1 MKKIKNPLIRRI
13 PKELIGDWKKY
24 LVVFLFLVLTIGFVS
39 GMYVANE
46 SMITSANEGVTKYK
60 QEDGHFELKKQADAT
75 LLSAIE
81 TGEKAD
87 VKQYYLDEAKKK
99 LDKKLPKKFKEKFDE
114 KFPDKFKKEFDKKF
128 PEQFKKSFDKEF
140 KKQFEQSFPAK
151 FASSFKKEFDPEFKQ
166 SFDATFV
173 KQFDAQF
180 AAQVKQSLLA
190 QGMDAQTAGQM
201 LDTAVAQAKKD
212 GSYKKAYD
220 SAYRKAYAPAYK
232 KAYDSAYSSAYNEA
246 HDKAYSEA
254 YDKAYD
260 EAYDKAYKKAYDKAY
275 KKAYKKAYD
284 KAYKKAYD
292 KAWKKAQDKIEDK
305 YADAEEKYKLNDP
318 DFKATKT
325 TLYEN
330 FFRNEEEDYNNDGK
344 KDGTIRVFAKTKD
357 INLACM
363 LQGSFPQKADEIA
376 IDRMHADN
384 VGIKV
389 GDTVTVSGETYKVV
403 GLLAYVNYST
413 LHEKTTDLMFDALK
427 FDVAMVTQ
435 DGFDRLH
442 KSIHYTYAWKYE
454 TEPADEAGEKTR
466 SDNFMRALLTQV
478 VVADNELEDYTPK
491 YGNPAINFAT
501 DDMGSDKAMGGV
513 LLDIL
518 VVIIAFIF
526 AVTISNT
533 IAKESSAIG
542 TLRASGYTKGELVR
556 HYLSM
561 PVIVTLFAAIVGNI
575 LGYTVFKNVVVGMYY
590 NSYSLP
596 TYQTV
601 WNPDAF
607 FKTTIIPV
615 VLMLA
620 VNLVVIIKMMRHTPL
635 QFLRHDL
642 KKTKR
647 KKAMRLPKW
656 SFLSRFRLRIM
667 FQNVTNYLILF
678 VGIWFIGIMLAM
690 AVGMPETLDYY
701 KSNVSDMMF
710 TNYQYVLKSY
720 ENEDGDIITTDN
732 KDAEKFNMTSL
743 QHKSDTLDEEISV
756 YGIEDDSRYVK
767 ISDLSALKGNE
778 AYISASYAD
787 KYSLS
792 VGDTVVLDE
801 KYENKQYEFEV
812 AGIYDHSQALAVFL
826 SNEQYCEIFDMDSDA
841 FTGYLSDSEITD
853 IDEDEIATV
862 ITEHDITKMCDQLD
876 HSMGSYMTYFQYL
889 CILLSAVLIYLLT
902 KLIIEKNENAISMTK
917 ILGYE
922 NREIASLYLL
932 STTIVLVVIDVV
944 SVILGVVIMKA
955 VWRIMLF
962 SCSGWYAF
970 RISTMGY
977 VKMFLFI
984 LIGYLLVMVLDFR
997 RIKRIPMD
1005 QALKNVE

>member
-1 MKKIKNPLIRRI
+1 
-13 PKELIGDWKKY
+13 
-24 LVVFLFLVLTIGFVS
+24 
-39 GMYVANE
+39 
-46 SMITSANEGVTKYK
+46 
-60 QEDGHFELKKQADAT
+60 
-75 LLSAIE
+75 
-81 TGEKAD
+81 
-87 VKQYYLDEAKKK
+87 
-99 LDKKLPKKFKEKFDE
+99 
-114 KFPDKFKKEFDKKF
+114 
-128 PEQFKKSFDKEF
+128 
-140 KKQFEQSFPAK
+140 
-151 FASSFKKEFDPEFKQ
+151 
-166 SFDATFV
+166 
-173 KQFDAQF
+173 
-180 AAQVKQSLLA
+180 
-190 QGMDAQTAGQM
+190 
-201 LDTAVAQAKKD
+201 
-212 GSYKKAYD
+212 
-220 SAYRKAYAPAYK
+220 
-232 KAYDSAYSSAYNEA
+232 
-246 HDKAYSEA
+246 
-254 YDKAYD
+254 
-260 EAYDKAYKKAYDKAY
+260 
-275 KKAYKKAYD
+275 
-284 KAYKKAYD
+284 
-292 KAWKKAQDKIEDK
+292 
-305 YADAEEKYKLNDP
+305 
-318 DFKATKT
+318 
-325 TLYEN
+325 
-330 FFRNEEEDYNNDGK
+330 
-344 KDGTIRVFAKTKD
+344 
-357 INLACM
+357 
-363 LQGSFPQKADEIA
+363 
-376 IDRMHADN
+376 
-384 VGIKV
+384 
-389 GDTVTVSGETYKVV
+389 
-403 GLLAYVNYST
+403 
-413 LHEKTTDLMFDALK
+413 
-427 FDVAMVTQ
+427 
-435 DGFDRLH
+435 
-442 KSIHYTYAWKYE
+442 
-454 TEPADEAGEKTR
+454 
-466 SDNFMRALLTQV
+466 
-478 VVADNELEDYTPK
+478 
-491 YGNPAINFAT
+491 
-501 DDMGSDKAMGGV
+501 
-513 LLDIL
+513 
-518 VVIIAFIF
+518 
-526 AVTISNT
+526 
-533 IAKESSAIG
+533 
-542 TLRASGYTKGELVR
+542 
-556 HYLSM
+556 M
-561 PVIVTLFAAIVGNI
+561 PVIVTLLAACIGNI

-596 TYQTV
+596 TYKTV

-656 SFLSRFRLRIM
+656 SFLGRFRLRIM

-678 VGIWFIGIMLAM
+678 VGILFISIMLAM
-690 AVGMPETLDYY
+690 AVGMPETLEYY

-756 YGIEDDSRYVK
+756 YGIEDDSWYVK
-767 ISDLSALKGNE
+767 ISNLSALKGNE